1 LRESTAAV
9 FANVFGR
16 AKGRYSI
23 WLAAALAA
31 NCSSSTPSTTP
42 STVTPS
48 TFVMTWPGLTFPT
61 TGVGMT
67 SNTSIA
73 VTLWNTGTAAVPVT
87 SVVNTNADEFPITTT
102 CQFGGTL
109 SPSSTCNVTARFKPT
124 ALGARNATLTI
135 AANGKSQD
143 LALTG
148 TGATINPQLTIAPA
162 GDVAPNVVT
171 LSGTGMTPSGTV
183 ELHTVYT
190 ASPGSAPNAIPTT
203 TWTADTSGN
212 VTAAFTSDVAGT
224 YEHWLVDLTSG
235 VATNHVVHI
244 VP

>member
-1 LRESTAAV
+1 M
-9 FANVFGR
+9 FANLFGR
-16 AKGRYSI
+16 AQGRHYI

-102 CQFGGTL
+102 CQFGGSL

-190 ASPGSAPNAIPTT
+190 PSPGSAPNTIPTT

-212 VTAAFTSDVAGT
+212 VTAAFTSDSPGT

-235 VATNHVVHI
+235 VATNHVVQT